1 MKTPFLAAVLFA
13 AMGSTTAPVAHA
25 DPAIGTDHL
34 EAIEA
39 YIAERYPDEGAGVSV
54 LITVNGVTQLTINRG
69 MANLE
74 WDMPNS
80 PDVAYRLG
88 SISKP
93 ITAVALL
100 VMAEQRLI
108 DIDAP
113 IGDYIPDLPPQMARV
128 TIAELMSHTSG
139 LGDHVF
145 NEEILP
151 FIRSGMTVP
160 DVIEMQRDVPLN
172 FEPGTQYEYVNFN
185 YTLLGYLIEVVSGM
199 SYSDYMETQVFAAN
213 DMPYSANDDRRE
225 IVPHRAQNYTVENDV
240 FLHAENVDMSHVGA
254 AGQLLGSP
262 TDLAHWFDLLMADEL
277 IGAADRERA
286 WTVVQP
292 SNGEPGG
299 YGLGF
304 NVSTRNDRTFIWHTG
319 LTPGAHGAVGVYPD
333 DKMVIV
339 VLGNGFHLPSTGP
352 AMRWIADEVVGAS
365 HD

>member
-1 MKTPFLAAVLFA
+1 MKMHLLAITLLT
-13 AMGSTTAPVAHA
+13 AMGGTTAPVAQA
-25 DPAIGTDHL
+25 ATAIGDNRL
-34 EAIEA
+34 AAIET
-39 YIAERYPDEGAGVSV
+39 YISERYPDEGAGVSV
-54 LITVNGVTQLTINRG
+54 LISVDGETQLVINRG

-74 WDMPNS
+74 WDMPNGT
-80 PDVAYRLG
+80 DVAYRLG

-100 VMAEQRLI
+100 SMAEQEFI

-113 IGDYIPDLPPQMARV
+113 VGDYIADLPPHMARV
-128 TIAELMSHTSG
+128 TIAQLMSHTSG
-139 LGDHVF
+139 LADHVF
-145 NEEILP
+145 NEDLMP

-160 DVIEMQRDVPLN
+160 DVIEMQRDVPPN
-172 FEPGTQYEYVNFN
+172 FAPGAQYEYVNFN
-185 YTLLGYLIEVVSGM
+185 YTLLGYLIELVSGM
-199 SYSDYMETQVFAAN
+199 SYSDYMEQDVFAAN

-225 IVPHRAQNYTVENDV
+225 IVPHRAQNYTVENDI

-277 IGAADRERA
+277 ISATDRERA

-292 SNGEPGG
+292 SDGEPGG

-304 NVSTRNDRTFIWHTG
+304 NVSERNGRQFIWHTG

-339 VLGNGFHLPSTGP
+339 VLGNGFHLPSTGT
-352 AMRWIADEVVGAS
+352 AMRWIADEVVGAG